1 MITLLRESQISS
13 RCTRSRI
20 FFCQLSSTCTRGCME
35 KSRKREKRR
44 ELAQAKSYWAIRRKK
59 ERTHKNTF
67 VPPSPLSPEAL
78 DIVIVKEEEVRDLA
92 HSIVIQYFNCLCG
105 ESEGSNL
112 QSQIMLDS
120 GLYTHHHLAQSPHF
134 HCFNKEKCERG
145 IQTHRHA
152 PAC

>member
-1 MITLLRESQISS
+1 
-13 RCTRSRI
+13 
-20 FFCQLSSTCTRGCME
+20 ME

-67 VPPSPLSPEAL
+67 LPPSPLSPEAL

-92 HSIVIQYFNCLCG
+92 YSIVIQYFNCLCG

-134 HCFNKEKCERG
+134 HCFTKKSAREEYKHTD
-145 IQTHRHA
+145 THLRAEIVVEISLVQFELHRELI
-152 PAC
+152 